1 MSDAASR
8 VGIIVHFLRC
18 HTNPIWRSTL
28 LKAFFASSTYTVQ
41 QQRSRLAKPL
51 VLDSFLG
58 PETMEKNNR
67 EVKPRFG
74 LLQNIESKHGIVL
87 KYVEIVSSCFFC
99 IKGWALNGARNSK
112 VLAQLCDTICG
123 MGQLNFFTWKRTA
136 YAKSKLSQA
145 WIHGSQTKRPSQACS
160 LQPRISFSVFRHT
173 HWLSHRSFAPRP
185 PRKVPV
191 ALAWKLHAIAVSGDR
206 GINGMCNLCSS
217 LSAASECCYL
227 YISHS

>member
-1 MSDAASR
+1 M
-8 VGIIVHFLRC
+8 
-18 HTNPIWRSTL
+18 
-28 LKAFFASSTYTVQ
+28 Q

-58 PETMEKNNR
+58 PETIEKNNR
-67 EVKPRFG
+67 EVKPRVG
-74 LLQNIESKHGIVL
+74 LLQNIENKHGIVL
-87 KYVEIVSSCFFC
+87 KYVEMVSSCFFC

-123 MGQLNFFTWKRTA
+123 MGQLNFFYMKKNSLRKKQIKPSLDPREPNQA
-136 YAKSKLSQA
+136 AK
-145 WIHGSQTKRPSQACS
+145 PS
-160 LQPRISFSVFRHT
+160 LQPSTSRFFFRLSTHT
-173 HWLSHRSFAPRP
+173 
-185 PRKVPV
+185 
-191 ALAWKLHAIAVSGDR
+191 LASTPILCATSTTESASCVSLETACNIAVSGDR

>member
-87 KYVEIVSSCFFC
+87 KICWNSFFMFLLHQGLSTQRRKKFQGPGTALC
-99 IKGWALNGARNSK
+99 HNLRDGSTQLLYMKKNSLRKKQIKPSLDPREPNQA
-112 VLAQLCDTICG
+112 
-123 MGQLNFFTWKRTA
+123 
-136 YAKSKLSQA
+136 AK
-145 WIHGSQTKRPSQACS
+145 PS
-160 LQPRISFSVFRHT
+160 LQPSTSHFFFRLSTHT
-173 HWLSHRSFAPRP
+173 LAFTPILCATSTTESASCVSLETACNCSIRRSRNQWH
-185 PRKVPV
+185 V
-191 ALAWKLHAIAVSGDR
+191 
-206 GINGMCNLCSS
+206 
-217 LSAASECCYL
+217 
-227 YISHS
+227 